1 MPFGLRN
8 AGATFARLIYKVLAN
23 QIGRNIEAYVD
34 DIVVKSL
41 KASDHPADLKE
52 TFENL
57 RNTGIMLNP
66 AKCVFGVK
74 AGRMLGFLV
83 SQRGIEANPDKI
95 KAIID
100 MTPPQNPKEVQ
111 RLNGR
116 LAALGRFLVREA
128 ERSVP
133 FFQSLRGAAP
143 FHWGPEQQKAFEDM
157 KKHLA
162 EIATL
167 TAPTPGAPLLLY
179 VVASPSAVS
188 AVLVEEKG
196 NR

>member
-1 MPFGLRN
+1 M
-8 AGATFARLIYKVLAN
+8 
-23 QIGRNIEAYVD
+23 
-34 DIVVKSL
+34 VKSL

-57 RNTGIMLNP
+57 RNAGIKLNP
-66 AKCVFGVK
+66 AKCIFGVK

-116 LAALGRFLVREA
+116 LAALGRFLARA
-128 ERSVP
+128 DERSVP

-143 FHWGPEQQKAFEDM
+143 FHGVLNSKR
-157 KKHLA
+157 
-162 EIATL
+162 
-167 TAPTPGAPLLLY
+167 
-179 VVASPSAVS
+179 PS
-188 AVLVEEKG
+188 KT
-196 NR
+196 